1 VLSTNNLGPLIAIL
15 ACGVCVG
22 FLPHNFHRAKV
33 FMGDAG
39 AMFLGLLMAG
49 STMVVGGRTPDVS
62 GETYFFFAPLFIPF
76 FILGVPILDTA
87 FAIVR
92 RMARGS
98 GVSTPDKDHLH
109 HRLIRL
115 GHGHRRSVLILWAWT
130 AILSGFVLYP
140 LFTRHGNAVIPFAA
154 AGLGVA
160 LYTLFHPGVRQRGS
174 FADGDADERAPGELA
189 ADDAVASA
197 RAPATATAAP
207 LGDGET
213 DQLAE
218 VISIDDGD
226 RQRAARPAADPKRR
240 RG

>member
-1 VLSTNNLGPLIAIL
+1 
-15 ACGVCVG
+15 VCLG
-22 FLPHNFHRAKV
+22 FLPHNFHRARV

-39 AMFLGLLMAG
+39 AMLLGILMAG

-140 LFTRHGNAVIPFAA
+140 LFTKHGNAVIPFAA
-154 AGLGVA
+154 LGLGVA
-160 LYTLFHPGVRQRGS
+160 LYTLFHPGLRRGQ
-174 FADGDADERAPGELA
+174 ATDVLEDERAP
-189 ADDAVASA
+189 A
-197 RAPATATAAP
+197 RESTE
-207 LGDGET
+207 G
-213 DQLAE
+213 LAE
-218 VISIDDGD
+218 VISIGEGD
-226 RQRAARPAADPKRR
+226 RQRATRPAADPERR

>member
-1 VLSTNNLGPLIAIL
+1 
-15 ACGVCVG
+15 
-22 FLPHNFHRAKV
+22 
-33 FMGDAG
+33 MGDAG
-39 AMFLGLLMAG
+39 AMLLGILMAG

-140 LFTRHGNAVIPFAA
+140 LFTKHGNAVIPFAA
-154 AGLGVA
+154 LGLGVA
-160 LYTLFHPGVRQRGS
+160 LYTLFHPGLRRGQ
-174 FADGDADERAPGELA
+174 ATDVLEDERAP
-189 ADDAVASA
+189 A
-197 RAPATATAAP
+197 RESTE
-207 LGDGET
+207 G
-213 DQLAE
+213 LAE
-218 VISIDDGD
+218 VISIGEGD
-226 RQRAARPAADPKRR
+226 RQRATRPAADPERR